1 MSRVAVF
8 VDAGYFWVQA
18 CQSVLGRIGPR
29 NEIVVDY
36 PILRSKL
43 LEEVIKIS
51 GAELLRVYWYDGPGQ
66 AGKGPDHTSIEGLD
80 DFKLRLGTRN
90 FKGQQKAVD
99 GLIIAD
105 MLSLT
110 QSKAIDHAVLLSGDA
125 DLTPGVTAAQA
136 MGLRVYLCIL
146 EPQSATS
153 PYLAAEADCKLNL
166 DAGWVRNF
174 ATAAE
179 SRKEHLAQEG
189 AAASD
194 ASQTALSAAHSEL
207 QFNVVAQRAYAEMM
221 ATSLAEVL
229 THLAKGE
236 KLLPPEVDKRLLYTG
251 KTEAGRNLSEQEK
264 RSLRSA
270 FKALL

>member
-1 MSRVAVF
+1 MGRVAVF

-18 CQSVLGRIGPR
+18 CQSVLGRKGSR
-29 NEIVVDY
+29 SEIAVNY
-36 PILRSKL
+36 FTLRSKL
-43 LEEVIKIS
+43 LEEVSKVS

-66 AGKGPDHTSIEGLD
+66 DGKGPDHTSIEELD

-110 QSKAIDHAVLLSGDA
+110 QSRAIDHAVLMSGDA

-153 PYLAAEADCKLNL
+153 PYLAAETDRKLKL
-166 DAGWVRNF
+166 DAGWIRKIAKASEESGDF
-174 ATAAE
+174 SEQEDATAFDAG
-179 SRKEHLAQEG
+179 S
-189 AAASD
+189 AAAS
-194 ASQTALSAAHSEL
+194 TVGSEL
-207 QFNVVAQRAYAEMM
+207 QFNVVARRVHAEIM
-221 ATSLAEVL
+221 ATSLAQVL
-229 THLAKGE
+229 IHLAKGK
-236 KLLPPEVDKRLLYTG
+236 KLLPPEVDRQLLHAG
-251 KTEAGRNLSEQEK
+251 KTEVNRDLNEQEK